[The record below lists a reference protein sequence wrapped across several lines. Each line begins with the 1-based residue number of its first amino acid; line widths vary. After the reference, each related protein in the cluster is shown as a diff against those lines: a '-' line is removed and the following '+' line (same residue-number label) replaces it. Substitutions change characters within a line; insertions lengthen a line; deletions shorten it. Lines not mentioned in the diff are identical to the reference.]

1 MSFDN
6 AIPSWPPNDKIRI
19 DWFAIWFPKPTELQS
34 LPEELLVMIIDQLE
48 GDTASLSRL
57 ALANKKFNRLT
68 KQTLYRDISVG
79 RRVSSSGLI

>member
-1 MSFDN
+1 
-6 AIPSWPPNDKIRI
+6 
-19 DWFAIWFPKPTELQS
+19 
-34 LPEELLVMIIDQLE
+34 MIIDQLE